1 MNLNLKKLPL
11 KALVFSIVFS
21 LLPILVEVS
30 PIEYSGISLQA
41 ADDDKKKK
49 KRRRTKLPSKKA
61 TKILQQLQ
69 PLIEGELWEEMLL
82 VLAPIAD
89 RNSKFTSTD
98 RAKMYFY
105 QGYIYFSIEKYT
117 LAEKAYNDLM
127 AEPDSNDLERL
138 NALYSLSQLAY
149 LREDYRQATVY
160 LLQWMDLE
168 EFPSSDSY
176 SLLSQA
182 YYQLE
187 EYETSLKHI
196 ETAIELQE
204 TRDIPITRPIL
215 DEEGNETGET
225 EETGE
230 TKKGI
235 AKENHYLL
243 KMALFSE
250 LKRDLDVLP
259 IYEILVQFYP
269 KKRYW
274 TQLSGL
280 YGQKNRTLDQMG
292 ALEAAY
298 DDGLLDKQRE
308 FTALSQLLYMFDN
321 PRKAASVLQNG
332 FDRKI
337 IKEEEKTLKAIAQ
350 YWHASKELTKAKP
363 YYKKAAKVA
372 KEGELYIYL
381 GQVHFG
387 LDEFSEAREAIKL
400 GLKKGKLKDE
410 VAAHMLLGQ
419 ILFENQEWDNAIVSF
434 RKCIDVAEKQFNVK
448 KKTQKEKDRQK
459 EKKKKA
465 QDQAR
470 KWITYTEGE
479 EERVEALKLKRKA
492 LGI

>member
-1 MNLNLKKLPL
+1 MNINLTKLSL
-11 KALVFSIVFS
+11 KILVVSLVFS
-21 LLPILVEVS
+21 LLPLLVEVS
-30 PIEYSGISLQA
+30 PIEYSGVSLQA
-41 ADDDKKKK
+41 ADDDKKKQ

-61 TKILQQLQ
+61 SKILQQLQ
-69 PLIEGELWEEMLL
+69 PLIEGELWDEMLL
-82 VLAPIAD
+82 LLAPIGELD
-89 RNSKFTSTD
+89 SKFTSTD
-98 RAKMYFY
+98 RSKMYFY
-105 QGYIYFSIEKYT
+105 QGYIYFSTEKYL
-117 LAEKAYNDLM
+117 LAEKAYNNLM
-127 AEPDSNDLERL
+127 KEQDSNDQERL

-204 TRDIPITRPIL
+204 SRDIPITRPIL

-250 LKRDLDVLP
+250 LKRELDVLP
-259 IYEILVQFYP
+259 IYEILVQHYP

-280 YGQKNRTLDQMG
+280 YGQENRTLDQMG

-400 GLKKGKLKDE
+400 GIKKGKLKDE
-410 VAAHMLLGQ
+410 VSAHMLLGQ

-434 RKCIDVAEKQFNVK
+434 RKCIDVAEKQFGVK
-448 KKTQKEKDRQK
+448 KKTKKAKEKQK

>member
-1 MNLNLKKLPL
+1 MNINLTKLSL
-11 KALVFSIVFS
+11 KILVVSLVFS
-21 LLPILVEVS
+21 LLPLLVEVS
-30 PIEYSGISLQA
+30 PIEYSGVSLQA
-41 ADDDKKKK
+41 ADDDKKKQ

-61 TKILQQLQ
+61 SKILQQLQ
-69 PLIEGELWEEMLL
+69 PLIEGELWDEMLL
-82 VLAPIAD
+82 LLAPIGELD
-89 RNSKFTSTD
+89 SKFTSTD
-98 RAKMYFY
+98 RSKMYFY
-105 QGYIYFSIEKYT
+105 QGYIYFSTEKYL

-127 AEPDSNDLERL
+127 EEPDSNDQERL

-204 TRDIPITRPIL
+204 SRDIPITRPIL

-250 LKRDLDVLP
+250 LKRELDVLP
-259 IYEILVQFYP
+259 IYEILVQHYP

-280 YGQKNRTLDQMG
+280 YGQENRTLDQMG

-337 IKEEEKTLKAIAQ
+337 IKEEEKNTQSHCSIL
-350 YWHASKELTKAKP
+350 
-363 YYKKAAKVA
+363 
-372 KEGELYIYL
+372 
-381 GQVHFG
+381 
-387 LDEFSEAREAIKL
+387 AR
-400 GLKKGKLKDE
+400 
-410 VAAHMLLGQ
+410 
-419 ILFENQEWDNAIVSF
+419 F
-434 RKCIDVAEKQFNVK
+434 
-448 KKTQKEKDRQK
+448 
-459 EKKKKA
+459 
-465 QDQAR
+465 
-470 KWITYTEGE
+470 
-479 EERVEALKLKRKA
+479 
-492 LGI
+492 

>member
-1 MNLNLKKLPL
+1 
-11 KALVFSIVFS
+11 
-21 LLPILVEVS
+21 
-30 PIEYSGISLQA
+30 
-41 ADDDKKKK
+41 
-49 KRRRTKLPSKKA
+49 
-61 TKILQQLQ
+61 
-69 PLIEGELWEEMLL
+69 
-82 VLAPIAD
+82 
-89 RNSKFTSTD
+89 
-98 RAKMYFY
+98 
-105 QGYIYFSIEKYT
+105 
-117 LAEKAYNDLM
+117 
-127 AEPDSNDLERL
+127 
-138 NALYSLSQLAY
+138 
-149 LREDYRQATVY
+149 
-160 LLQWMDLE
+160 MDLE

-204 TRDIPITRPIL
+204 SRDIPITRPIL

-250 LKRDLDVLP
+250 LKRELDVLP
-259 IYEILVQFYP
+259 IYEILVQHYP

-280 YGQKNRTLDQMG
+280 YGQENRTLDQMG

-400 GLKKGKLKDE
+400 GIKKGKLKDE
-410 VAAHMLLGQ
+410 VSAHMLLGQ

-434 RKCIDVAEKQFNVK
+434 RKCIDVAEKQFGVK
-448 KKTQKEKDRQK
+448 KKTKKAKEKQK